1 MSAYDDYKTLRNKVR
16 KFSAI
21 SMVSLCITKLHEI
34 AKINLTESP
43 DYLPW
48 ELLFILKIAFIEG
61 GTNGT
66 KTATM
71 TDVNKLLNQMKALPT
86 HEVFFDGT
94 ITGIYKYF
102 RIMSFQQF
110 IFQDKLASYD
120 ISRQIVIYKEA
131 SDRLKQ
137 SFQNITGMSISSY
150 LQFLIA
156 LWVSFCMKLDAQY
169 ITKDKFKEIGSNQQ
183 IDSFFD
189 SISLDLTE
197 VKDYLIHHYSLTE
210 NKLLQ
215 VTEQSPLKKLPLV
228 LADNK
233 YYCYSPH
240 LLQHRIT
247 HIIYDL
253 LKEKDGQ
260 VFTHEFGALFEN
272 YIYKLMGTTGLNY
285 KVEDE
290 LKQLFPDKRVCDALI
305 KLDDIIVLL
314 EIKGVEMHPSA
325 QINPTNAIMTQQLQT
340 SIVKSFEQLYDFTY
354 TLHNTPE
361 GRIICDGKNVYAIV
375 ITYKEMYL
383 SNGEDLWNEFLA
395 GPLLDYIGRKGLN
408 KDLLPPQNILFSSV
422 KSFEFLTKILIQDNS
437 VLSGLIQ
444 KVVQDNSD
452 PSTKKHLFDMYLSK
466 YEGKPIQFLDD
477 VYHDIFEELISKYR
491 GN

>member
-21 SMVSLCITKLHEI
+21 SMVSLCNTKLHEI

-48 ELLFILKIAFIEG
+48 ELLFLLKIAFIEG

-66 KTATM
+66 KTAT
-71 TDVNKLLNQMKALPT
+71 TNDVNKLLNQIKGLAT
-86 HEVFFDGT
+86 HEDFFDGT
-94 ITGIYKYF
+94 ITGIYKFF

-110 IFQDKLASYD
+110 MFQSKLASYD
-120 ISRQIVIYKEA
+120 ISRQIVIYQDA

-137 SFQNITGMSISSY
+137 RFESITGMPISTY
-150 LQFLIA
+150 LQFFIA
-156 LWVSFCMKLDAQY
+156 LWVSFCMELNAQY
-169 ITKDKFKEIGSNQQ
+169 ITKNNLKEIGSDQQ
-183 IDSFFD
+183 TDSFLD
-189 SISLDLTE
+189 SVSLDLTGARE
-197 VKDYLIHHYSLTE
+197 FLIHHYSLTPE
-210 NKLLQ
+210 KLLQ
-215 VTEQSPLKKLPLV
+215 VTEQSPLKRFPLL

-233 YYCYSPH
+233 YYCYYPY
-240 LLQHRIT
+240 LLQDRFT
-247 HIIYDL
+247 HVIYDI
-253 LKEKDGQ
+253 LKENDGQ
-260 VFTHEFGALFEN
+260 DFTHEFGALFEN
-272 YIYKLMGTTGLNY
+272 YIYKLLGTTGLNY
-285 KVEDE
+285 KIEDE
-290 LKQLFPDKRVCDALI
+290 LKQLFPGKRVCDALI
-305 KLDDIIVLL
+305 ELVDIIVLI

-325 QINPTNAIMTQQLQT
+325 QINPTNAIMTQRLQT

-375 ITYKEMYL
+375 VTYKEMYL

-395 GPLLDYIGRKGLN
+395 EPLLNYIGRKGLN

-422 KSFEFLTKILIQDNS
+422 KSFEFLTKILIHDNS

-444 KVVQDNSD
+444 NVVQDNSD

-477 VYHDIFEELISKYR
+477 VYHDIFDELISKYR